1 VWGCDPTFGAKS
13 QNSGAKI
20 PTFRASPPVEFLE
33 GILALKGYIFSS
45 NYT

>member
-1 VWGCDPTFGAKS
+1 MATGV
-13 QNSGAKI
+13 I
-20 PTFRASPPVEFLE
+20 RASPPVEFLE